1 MSETKYAVNNGLHI
15 AYQVHGKGDRD
26 LIFVS
31 DWLMHVEAMWDI
43 GPYARFLERL
53 AALGRLI
60 VFDMLGTGLSDPI
73 PPGSSRTLDDWMDD
87 MCAVLAAAGSE
98 RVALLSFDSAGVM
111 ATLFAATYP
120 ERTSELILF
129 NSFAR
134 LLRDDEMA
142 WGVPG
147 EQRDFVLDALAGSW
161 GTGVMLQAFHP
172 KRHFDQDELQRW
184 GRYERMVMSPG
195 TARSVIGLM
204 LDTDVRHVLPSIRVP
219 TLVIHRE
226 RNVFLPVQFGRYLAE
241 NIPGA
246 RYVEL
251 PGDDHFPFLGDV
263 DALLATIEEF
273 LTGTPPSRAG
283 GDRVLAT
290 ILFTDIVGSTERA
303 AAFGDRAWKELLERH
318 DEIIR
323 RQLERFGG
331 RAVKTTG
338 DGFLAT
344 FDGPTRAIA
353 CANSIRDAVQRLDLQ
368 IRAGLHTGELEK
380 HGNDIRGLAV
390 HIAAR
395 VLERATPGELLATST
410 VKDLV
415 AGSGLSFDTRG
426 SHTLKGVPGEWS
438 LFAVA

>member
-1 MSETKYAVNNGLHI
+1 MTDTRYALNQGNHI
-15 AYQVHGKGDRD
+15 AYQVHGTGDRD

-31 DWLMHVEAMWDI
+31 DWLIHVEAMWDI
-43 GPYARFLERL
+43 RPFARFLERL

-60 VFDMLGTGLSDPI
+60 VFDMLGSGLSDPT
-73 PPGSSRTLDDWMDD
+73 PPGSGRTLEDWMGD
-87 MCAVLAAAGSE
+87 MRAVLDAAESE

-134 LLRDDEMA
+134 LLRDNETA
-142 WGVPG
+142 WGVPD
-147 EQRDFVLDALAGSW
+147 EQRDLVLDALAGSW
-161 GTGVMLQAFHP
+161 GTGRNLQGFHP
-172 KRHFDQDELQRW
+172 NRHFDEDELQRW

-195 TARSVIGLM
+195 TARSVFSLM

-219 TLVIHRE
+219 TLVIHRQG
-226 RNVFLPVQFGRYLAE
+226 NVFLPVQFGQYLAE

-246 RYVEL
+246 RYIEL

-273 LTGTPPSRAG
+273 LTGAPPSQG

-290 ILFTDIVGSTERA
+290 ILFTDIVGSTDRA
-303 AAFGDRAWKELLERH
+303 AALGDRAWKELLERH
-318 DEIIR
+318 DEITT
-323 RQLERFGG
+323 RQLERFDG
-331 RAVKTTG
+331 RAIKATG
-338 DGFLAT
+338 DGVLAI

-353 CANSIRDAVQRLDLQ
+353 CASSIRDAVQRLDLQ

-380 HGNDIRGLAV
+380 HGEDIRGLAV

-395 VLERATPGELLATST
+395 VLARASPGEFIVTST

-415 AGSGLSFDTRG
+415 AGSGLRFDPRG
-426 SHTLKGVPGEWS
+426 SHSLKGVPGEWS
-438 LFAVA
+438 LFALA

>member
-1 MSETKYAVNNGLHI
+1 MTDTKYALNQGNHI

-31 DWLMHVEAMWDI
+31 DWLIHVEAMWDI
-43 GPYARFLERL
+43 RPFARLLERL

-60 VFDMLGTGLSDPI
+60 VFDMLGSGLSDPT
-73 PPGSSRTLDDWMDD
+73 PPGSGRTLEDWMGD
-87 MCAVLAAAGSE
+87 MRAVLDAAESE

-120 ERTSELILF
+120 ERTSGLILF

-134 LLRDDEMA
+134 LLRDDETE
-142 WGVPG
+142 WGIPD
-147 EQRDFVLDALAGSW
+147 EQRDLVLDALAGSW
-161 GTGVMLQAFHP
+161 GTGRTLQGFHP
-172 KRHFDQDELQRW
+172 NRHFDEDELQRW

-195 TARSVIGLM
+195 TARSVLSLM

-219 TLVIHRE
+219 TLVIHRQ

-273 LTGTPPSRAG
+273 LTGAPPSQG

-290 ILFTDIVGSTERA
+290 ILFTDIVGSTNRA
-303 AAFGDRAWKELLERH
+303 AALGDRAWKELLDRH
-318 DEIIR
+318 DQITM
-323 RQLERFGG
+323 RQIDRFGG
-331 RAVKTTG
+331 KTVKTTG
-338 DGFLAT
+338 DGFLAS

-353 CANSIRDAVQRLDLQ
+353 CAGSIRDGVQRLDLQ
-368 IRAGLHTGELEK
+368 IRAGLHTGECEK
-380 HGNDIRGLAV
+380 HGDQISGLAV

-395 VLERATPGELLATST
+395 VLEHASPGELLVTST
-410 VKDLV
+410 VRDLV
-415 AGSGLSFDTRG
+415 AGSGLSFEPRG
-426 SHTLKGVPGEWS
+426 SRTLKGVPGEWS
-438 LFAVA
+438 LFGLA